1 MVGFIFGVI
10 IFIVG
15 IGLGI
20 FLAIAK
26 KEDYQED
33 DYGNYVR
40 DSNGKKIKV
49 TTRPF
54 KKYSWIAFV
63 AGIVLCLFLLFIG
76 CTVSVETGNTGVV
89 TTFGRVENYTL
100 EAGFH
105 LKAPWNSVI
114 SMDNRVQKATVQLSC
129 FSSDIQE
136 VEMKYTLNY
145 QIDKANAQE
154 IYKTIGSDYYKT
166 IIEPNISEAAKVIT
180 AKYTAEQLVQTR
192 TDLATGIEAVLT
204 EALASYNIKVSSTAI
219 EDLDFTDSFTNAVE
233 AKQVAEQKK
242 KQAIIEQEQARLE
255 AENAKA
261 IAKTQAEAAAEVARI
276 QAEADLAVQQINADA
291 AEYTGRKEAM
301 ATLYALAGV
310 NGWAVVI
317 DDTGSGKLYKADGSS
332 ISAEELKVGTEN
344 LIKYYYTQNW
354 NGILPETYVGNDN
367 VSSILVGNTNK

>member
-1 MVGFIFGVI
+1 MGCTGRSKKIIMVAFIFGI
-10 IFIVG
+10 IFFIVG

-20 FLAIAK
+20 GLSVYKDSYDNSQPYAK
-26 KEDYQED
+26 
-33 DYGNYVR
+33 
-40 DSNGKKIKV
+40 
-49 TTRPF
+49 F
-54 KKYSWIAFV
+54 SWIAFV
-63 AGIVLCLFLLFIG
+63 GGIVLSIVLVFCG
-76 CTVSVETGNTGVV
+76 CVASVGTGNTGVV

-136 VEMKYTLNY
+136 VAMTYTLNY
-145 QIDKANAQE
+145 QIDKTNAQE

-166 IIEPNISEAAKVIT
+166 IIEPNISEAAKVVT

-192 TDLATGIEAVLT
+192 TELAIGIEDVLK
-204 EALASYNIKVSSTAI
+204 EALGVYNIKVSSTAI

-310 NGWAVVI
+310 NGWTVVI
-317 DDTGSGKLYKADGSS
+317 DENGAGKLYKADGSA
-332 ISAEELKVGTEN
+332 ISVDELEIGTEN
-344 LIKYYYTQNW
+344 LIKYYYTQTW

-367 VSSILVGNTNK
+367 VSSILVGK